1 MEGTKPTAVV
11 VDDPI
16 LTNALGL
23 PSPTLIDPVNRKALR
38 TFNSLF
44 RRKKLKHLAVTGL
57 FTAGFVQFCALNLP
71 EYW

>member
-1 MEGTKPTAVV
+1 MEGIKPTAVV

-16 LTNALGL
+16 LTNARGL

-44 RRKKLKHLAVTGL
+44 RRKKLTHLAVTGL

-71 EYW
+71 EHW